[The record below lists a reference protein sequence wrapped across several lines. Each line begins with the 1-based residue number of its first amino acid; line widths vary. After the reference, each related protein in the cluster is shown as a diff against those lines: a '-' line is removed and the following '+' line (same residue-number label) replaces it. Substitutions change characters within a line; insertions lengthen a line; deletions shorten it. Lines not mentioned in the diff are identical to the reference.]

1 MGIPL
6 NRTVGRQ
13 YRIVLAVALLAAG
26 CVASAAQDSPRWT
39 IESIVKQMDRA
50 ASEFR
55 SLTADLEHSKYTDVV
70 KDTSV
75 ETGQILVRRDQKMRI
90 AVQKPDAR
98 TILRSGN
105 ALFVY
110 TPKINRVEEY
120 DLGKNRAMV
129 DQYVLLGF
137 GTKGEDLKKGYL
149 VTVLGEETLDNRKTV
164 MLELTPKSEKVRS
177 QISKIQIWIDEASWV
192 PVQQKFF
199 ETGSG
204 DYFIFHYKNITLNAK
219 VSDSRF
225 KPDWPKNASVIKPRG

>member
-6 NRTVGRQ
+6 NRTVEKQ
-13 YRIVLAVALLAAG
+13 YRIVLAAALLAAG

>member
-1 MGIPL
+1 L
-6 NRTVGRQ
+6 NLRLGKLFWKT
-13 YRIVLAVALLAAG
+13 LAVAALLAGAPAIL
-26 CVASAAQDSPRWT
+26 CAQNSSRRT
-39 IESIVKQMDRA
+39 TEEILKQMSRSA
-50 ASEFR
+50 GEFR
-55 SLTADLEHSKYTDVV
+55 SLSADLEHSKYTDVV
-70 KDTSV
+70 KDTSI
-75 ETGQILVRRDQKMRI
+75 ETGQILVRHDEKMRI
-90 AVQKPDAR
+90 EIQKPDAK

-105 ALFVY
+105 VLFVY

-149 VTVLGEETLDNRKTV
+149 LTVLGEETIDSHKTV
-164 MLELTPKSEKVRS
+164 LLELTPRSERVRS
-177 QISKIQIWIDEASWV
+177 QISKIHIWIDEASWI

-204 DYFIFHYKNITLNAK
+204 DYFIFHYKNIALNGK

-225 KPDWPKNASVIKPRG
+225 KPPWPKNATVVKPRA